1 MSTATVVAKGK
12 LTQFQDV
19 NYLALDSFEILAA
32 STPAEKTKTKDET
45 P

>member
-12 LTQFQDV
+12 LTQYQNV
-19 NYLALDSFEILAA
+19 NYLAMTSFEVL
-32 STPAEKTKTKDET
+32 PAPKPAKEAKTKDET